1 MTLVVPVIDIKIVQ
15 CNYNNAYLISPESFS
30 ACFVG
35 FLVHFKLWNDK
46 TDTSD
51 AYLLTSSSFSLWRGP
66 FGPHYSHIKN
76 EDMIL

>member
-1 MTLVVPVIDIKIVQ
+1 MTLVVPVIDIKSFNVIITI
-15 CNYNNAYLISPESFS
+15 AYLISPESFS